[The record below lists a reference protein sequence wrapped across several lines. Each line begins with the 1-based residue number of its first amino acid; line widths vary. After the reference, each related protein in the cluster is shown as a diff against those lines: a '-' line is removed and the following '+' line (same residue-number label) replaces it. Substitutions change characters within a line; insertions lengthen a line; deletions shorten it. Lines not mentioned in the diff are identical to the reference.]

1 MNTSV
6 VTPRHS
12 KKERR
17 VKVAKLYHMRKVARA
32 FSGELIFFDREDKSN
47 VRVSNVESMGS
58 VSAFK
63 SLTVKR
69 IQVRPA
75 LGTSEA
81 DIALLLQHCI
91 FELKVDGDEKAI
103 QLPLQD
109 APPAAGLGPNTG
121 IPMIGSPE
129 PRGSFERDQRGHR
142 GPAARARPAAPR
154 VRDRP
159 PDPRPRI
166 WITCPGISPSSGR
179 RSTVGGQL
187 RIRVK

>member
-103 QLPLQD
+103 QLPLQE
-109 APPAAGLGPNTG
+109 AKPSHVEPNTAG
-121 IPMIGSPE
+121 GGRLMAGPGLDNPLA
-129 PRGSFERDQRGHR
+129 RVAGRWRWRD
-142 GPAARARPAAPR
+142 
-154 VRDRP
+154 
-159 PDPRPRI
+159 
-166 WITCPGISPSSGR
+166 
-179 RSTVGGQL
+179 
-187 RIRVK
+187 